1 MRVRAARD
9 QRDFRRFIDLP
20 YRLHARD
27 PLWVPPL
34 RRDVETLL
42 SRRKN
47 PFFEHADAEYLVAQR
62 GDEVVGRIA
71 AISNR
76 LHNQTHNDRV
86 GFFGFFE
93 CIEDQAVADA
103 LFAAAGE
110 WCKQHG
116 HDALRGPASFSVN
129 DECGLLVEGFD
140 TPPVLMMPHNPR
152 YYPGLVERAG
162 FTPAKD
168 LFCYEGRAPA
178 GDAAD
183 RVSRA
188 AELMQK
194 RYGITLRSLNLRDF
208 DREVGRIKQLYNEA
222 WEKNWGFVPM
232 TDRELDHLAEQF
244 KPVVLPDL
252 VTFAEKD
259 GRTVGFSIALPDLNV
274 AFRHNR
280 SGGFLRGVLT
290 ALFMLKTKRIPRLRV
305 LLLGIVPEF
314 RGKGLDAAL
323 YHWIWKKAIANR
335 IYWGEAGWIL
345 DDNAAMNAGMVKLGW
360 KHYKTYRL
368 YDRPL

>member
-1 MRVRAARD
+1 VRVRAARERKD
-9 QRDFRRFIDLP
+9 LRRFIDLP

-42 SRRKN
+42 SRDKN
-47 PFFEHADAEYLVAQR
+47 PFFEHAEAEYFVAER
-62 GDEVVGRIA
+62 GGEVVGRIA
-71 AISNR
+71 GISNR
-76 LHNQTHNDRV
+76 LHNETHEDRV

-93 CIEDQAVADA
+93 CIEDQGVADA
-103 LFAAAGE
+103 LFTAAGD
-110 WCKQHG
+110 WCSQRG
-116 HDALRGPASFSVN
+116 HDVLRGPASFSVN
-129 DECGLLVEGFD
+129 DECGLLVEGYE

-152 YYPGLVERAG
+152 YYPKLVQQSG
-162 FTPAKD
+162 FTPVKD

-194 RYGITLRSLNLRDF
+194 RYGIALRSLSMGDF
-208 DREVGRIKQLYNEA
+208 DREIERIKQLYNEA

-274 AFRHNR
+274 AFQRNR
-280 SGGFLRGVLT
+280 NGGFLRGVLT
-290 ALFMLKTKRIPRLRV
+290 ALFLLKTKRISRLRV